1 MKKMTIKQLKT
12 IRNLVCVVGILGGFI
27 IWIFLPDTFQNT
39 SFFHVGNG
47 ESGYKFGALILLL
60 IQLFAFIPDIG
71 KPEIHTEDPDE
82 RVKLEEQRGKNE
94 ALRQV
99 YTALG
104 LALTI
109 WVVFGLAALIL

>member
-12 IRNLVCVVGILGGFI
+12 IRNLVCVAGILRGFI
-27 IWIFLPDTFQNT
+27 IWLFLPDTFQNT
-39 SFFHVGNG
+39 GFFHIGNG
-47 ESGYKFGALILLL
+47 ELGSKYGALILLL

-71 KPEIHTEDPDE
+71 KPEIHTDNPDE
-82 RVKLEEQRGKNE
+82 CVKFEEWHGKNE

-104 LALTI
+104 LAFTI